1 MAKLLEECIIS
12 KQETL
17 YLILPLSIFSYSY
30 EFFRVHLDL
39 NSIEIDI
46 SLNISKDNS

>member
-17 YLILPLSIFSYSY
+17 YLILSLSIFSYSY
-30 EFFRVHLDL
+30 EFFRVYLDL
-39 NSIEIDI
+39 NSTEIDI
-46 SLNISKDNS
+46 SLNNSKDNS